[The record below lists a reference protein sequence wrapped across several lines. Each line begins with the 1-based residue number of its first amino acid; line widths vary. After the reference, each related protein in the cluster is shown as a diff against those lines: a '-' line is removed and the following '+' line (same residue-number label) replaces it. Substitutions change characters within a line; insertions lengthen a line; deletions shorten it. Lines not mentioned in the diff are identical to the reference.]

1 MSNAQSGHRRTQ
13 KYQEIVSSHVPSLK
27 VSAGLWECSA
37 PSPYGKTKSIL
48 SGWFWNDFKALAG
61 ADVYSLSPAAQDY
74 EQRGLQH
81 HVV

>member
-13 KYQEIVSSHVPSLK
+13 KYQEIVSSHGPSLK

-37 PSPYGKTKSIL
+37 PSPYGKTESIL

-61 ADVYSLSPAAQDY
+61 ADVYSL
-74 EQRGLQH
+74 LQLPRIMNSGGYDTMW
-81 HVV
+81 